1 MEADVFGS
9 QDMGRFAKLETG
21 KAETPKT
28 AGPRERLPVERVVET
43 ETYDY
48 SYYVEEA
55 DKQYF
60 TGHHDKALRLYSRAL
75 QVDNSQVY
83 PWVGQV
89 FSLLAMDQV
98 KEADLWVTRAIE
110 LFPEDATLLSLRAL
124 VFAHKGMMN
133 RAIGASD
140 YALSR
145 GGTAYAWIARG
156 EILLRAKNKNAPF
169 CFDKA
174 LEVAG
179 ADNWKV
185 AMHVGLVYFRRRM
198 YSSALGYFRRACAG
212 EIGNAYLWYHLG
224 RCYYY
229 FSFKEEAIEALSRA
243 LEINPDYR
251 EAQRALADVKSSN
264 FVTRLFRRLF
274 SLVR

>member
-1 MEADVFGS
+1 
-9 QDMGRFAKLETG
+9 MGRFSKLETG
-21 KAETPKT
+21 KGKPAKAAEPS
-28 AGPRERLPVERVVET
+28 ARVPVEQLVEA

-48 SYYVEEA
+48 SYYIEEA

-60 TGHHDKALRLYSRAL
+60 TGHCDKALRLYSRAL

-89 FSLLAMDQV
+89 FSLLGMDQI

-124 VFAHKGMMN
+124 IYAHRGMLN

-140 YALSR
+140 YALTR
-145 GGTAYAWIARG
+145 GGTPYAWIARG
-156 EILLRAKNKNAPF
+156 EILLRAKNKNAAF

-179 ADNWKV
+179 ADDWKIAV
-185 AMHVGLVYFRRRM
+185 QIGLIYFRRRM
-198 YSSALGYFRRACAG
+198 YASALNYFRRACAR
-212 EIGNAYLWYHLG
+212 EMANCFLWYHLG
-224 RCYYY
+224 RCYHYL
-229 FSFKEEAIEALSRA
+229 SFQNEAIEALNRA
-243 LEINPDYR
+243 LEINPNYR
-251 EAQRALADVKSSN
+251 QAERALSEAKSSN

-274 SLVR
+274 RSAR

>member
-1 MEADVFGS
+1 
-9 QDMGRFAKLETG
+9 MGRFAKLETG
-21 KAETPKT
+21 KAEAPE
-28 AGPRERLPVERVVET
+28 AASGPRTAPAARRIVEP
-43 ETYDY
+43 ETYDFT
-48 SYYVEEA
+48 YYVEEA

-60 TGHHDKALRLYSRAL
+60 TGRYDKALRIYSRAL
-75 QVDNSQVY
+75 QVDNSQIY

-89 FSLLAMDQV
+89 FSLLAMNQI
-98 KEADLWVTRAIE
+98 KEADLWVTRAIG

-124 VFAHKGMMN
+124 IYAHKGMMN

-145 GGTAYAWIARG
+145 GGTAYAWMARG

-198 YSSALGYFRRACAG
+198 YSSALDFFRRACVV
-212 EIGNAYLWYHLG
+212 EMGNYHLWYHLG

-229 FSFKEEAIEALSRA
+229 LSFRNEAIEAFNRA
-243 LEINPDYR
+243 LEIHPECR
-251 EAQRALADVKSSN
+251 EAERGLADVKSSN

-274 SLVR
+274 SIVR

>member
-1 MEADVFGS
+1 
-9 QDMGRFAKLETG
+9 MGRFSKLETG
-21 KAETPKT
+21 KTEAEKAAEPR
-28 AGPRERLPVERVVET
+28 AGLPVEQLVEA

-60 TGHHDKALRLYSRAL
+60 TGRYDKALRLYSRAL

-89 FSLLAMDQV
+89 LSLLAMDQV

-124 VFAHKGMMN
+124 VYAHRGMMN

-145 GGTAYAWIARG
+145 GGTPYGWVARG

-174 LEVAG
+174 LEIAG
-179 ADNWKV
+179 PTNWKI
-185 AMHVGLVYFRRRM
+185 AMQIGLVYFRRRM
-198 YSSALGYFRRACAG
+198 YSSALNYFRRACAVNM
-212 EIGNAYLWYHLG
+212 GNFHLWFYLG
-224 RCYYY
+224 RCYDRL
-229 FSFKEEAIEALSRA
+229 SFKNEAIEAFNRA
-243 LEINPDYR
+243 LEINPDCR
-251 EAQRALADVKSSN
+251 EAERALSAAKSSN
-264 FVTRLFRRLF
+264 IVTRLFRRLF
-274 SLVR
+274 FSAK